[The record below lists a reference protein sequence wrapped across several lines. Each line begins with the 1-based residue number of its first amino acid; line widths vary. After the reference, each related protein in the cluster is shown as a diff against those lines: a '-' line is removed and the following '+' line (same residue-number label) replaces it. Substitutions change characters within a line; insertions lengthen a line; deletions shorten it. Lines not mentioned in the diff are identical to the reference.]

1 MIGVAL
7 VAAAALTPAPPRLP
21 PHFVASVY
29 ARGLTHPTA
38 LAFGPNGILYASEE
52 AGTIVSVTPGAHVPR
67 VFASGFRESTLG
79 LTWLGGR
86 LYVSDKGRVSVLT
99 DPDGNRVANDRRTL
113 VDGLPNGRHQQ
124 DNIVAGPDGRLYLG
138 SGSTCNACPQRDR
151 RSAAILSLLP
161 SGKDLRV
168 VASGLRN
175 PYGLAFDAHGQL
187 WATDNGRDELSLNAP
202 DELNR
207 IVPGHRYGFP
217 GCYGVRR
224 GTGCAGT
231 DPPAAVFE
239 PHSSADGLAFAPASF
254 APGMGG
260 DAFVACWGTYFG
272 TAHGRYV
279 ARVHFANGR
288 TTVTRFATG
297 FDHPLAVAF
306 APGGQMLVADW
317 GTGIIWRIVFPRG
330 AA

>member
-1 MIGVAL
+1 VIGAAL
-7 VAAAALTPAPPRLP
+7 LAAAALAPAPPQLP
-21 PHFVASVY
+21 PHFHASFY
-29 ARGLTHPTA
+29 ARGLKSPTA
-38 LAFGPNGILYASEE
+38 MAWGPHGVLYVSQE
-52 AGTIVSVTPGAHVPR
+52 AGSVVSVTPGTSAPR
-67 VFASGFRESTLG
+67 VFARGFRESTLG

-99 DPDGNRVANDRRTL
+99 DPDGDRRANGRRTL
-113 VDGLPNGRHQQ
+113 VDRLPNGRHQQ
-124 DNIVAGPDGRLYLG
+124 DAIVAGSDGRLYLG
-138 SGSTCNACPQRDR
+138 SGSTCNACPQDDP

-187 WATDNGRDELSLNAP
+187 WATDNGRDERSLNAP
-202 DELNR
+202 DELDR

-231 DPPAAVFE
+231 DPPVADLE

-254 APGMGG
+254 SPGMAG
-260 DAFVACWGTYFG
+260 DAFIALWGTYFG
-272 TAHGRYV
+272 HARGRYV
-279 ARVHFANGR
+279 ARVHLAAGKPV
-288 TTVTRFATG
+288 VTRFATG
-297 FDHPLAVAF
+297 LDHPLAVAF
-306 APGGQMLVADW
+306 TPAGELLVADW
-317 GTGIIWRIVFPRG
+317 GTGLIWRIERSRG
-330 AA
+330 AS